1 MKENII
7 LNDINMNSL
16 NQING
21 GDFIDVVGVGVISI
35 GTVIGV
41 APFGAVVVAA
51 TGVAGVLGPLDA
63 HSW

>member
-1 MKENII
+1 MVE
-7 LNDINMNSL
+7 
-16 NQING
+16 ING

-35 GTVIGV
+35 GTVIG
-41 APFGAVVVAA
+41 AATFGAVVVAA